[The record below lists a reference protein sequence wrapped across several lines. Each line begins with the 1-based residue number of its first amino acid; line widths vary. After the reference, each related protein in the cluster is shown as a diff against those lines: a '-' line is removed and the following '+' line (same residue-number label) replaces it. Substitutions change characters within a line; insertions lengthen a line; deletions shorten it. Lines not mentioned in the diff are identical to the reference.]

1 MSEESG
7 PRAEYTR
14 RLAERRAQAA
24 RAARLDRWISHARL
38 AAVVAAAALAW
49 LAWGRH
55 LVSPWWFTVPA
66 AGFFALV
73 FVHGRVVASRRRAER
88 SADFYDLGLARLD
101 HRWAGRGEAGDRFL
115 DHAHLYGAD
124 LDLFGRGSLFELLCT
139 ARTQAGEDT
148 LAAWLL
154 APAAPGGVR
163 ARQDAV
169 RELRA
174 RVDLREELALLGSDV
189 RAGVHAGSL
198 AAWGTASP
206 VLRSRLIPV
215 AAALLAVAGVV
226 SLALWWAG
234 VVSPVAVVVAIAA
247 DLAFALPLRSR
258 VRHVIGS
265 VGAATHELAVL
276 SHVLSRLERE
286 PFSSPRLIE
295 LRAMLASDGVPPS
308 RRIATLQRLIDL
320 LDARRNQIFMPF
332 SCLLFWGTQF
342 AHAIESWRA
351 AAGPAVPRWLAVVG
365 EFEALAALAGY
376 AWEHPED
383 PFPEIVEETRGP
395 RFDAEGL
402 GHPLIPQGTCVP
414 NDVRLGG
421 GHPHALV
428 VSGSNMSGKSTLLR
442 TVGVNTVLALAG
454 APVRARRLTLTPLS
468 VGATLRVQDS
478 LQSGTSRFYAEITR
492 LRAIVDLTQGSPPLL
507 FLLDEMLNGTN
518 SQDRRAGAEAVL
530 GWLIDRGAIGLVTTH
545 DLALSEIADALAPR
559 AANVHFEDHLE
570 DGRMRFDYLCRP
582 GIMTRSNALALMRA
596 VGLDVGPRSVAGPA
610 SELSGRS

>member
-1 MSEESG
+1 
-7 PRAEYTR
+7 
-14 RLAERRAQAA
+14 
-24 RAARLDRWISHARL
+24 
-38 AAVVAAAALAW
+38 
-49 LAWGRH
+49 
-55 LVSPWWFTVPA
+55 
-66 AGFFALV
+66 
-73 FVHGRVVASRRRAER
+73 
-88 SADFYDLGLARLD
+88 
-101 HRWAGRGEAGDRFL
+101 
-115 DHAHLYGAD
+115 
-124 LDLFGRGSLFELLCT
+124 
-139 ARTQAGEDT
+139 
-148 LAAWLL
+148 
-154 APAAPGGVR
+154 
-163 ARQDAV
+163 
-169 RELRA
+169 
-174 RVDLREELALLGSDV
+174 
-189 RAGVHAGSL
+189 
-198 AAWGTASP
+198 

-215 AAALLAVAGVV
+215 AAALLAAAGVV
-226 SLALWWAG
+226 SLVLWWAG
-234 VVSPVAVVVAIAA
+234 AVSPVAVVVAIAA

-258 VRHVIGS
+258 VRHVIGA

-276 SHVLSRLERE
+276 SHVLSRLEQE
-286 PFSSPRLIE
+286 PFSSRRLIA
-295 LRAMLASDGVPPS
+295 LRTMLASDGVPPS
-308 RRIATLQRLIDL
+308 RRIATLRRLIDL

-383 PFPEIVEETRGP
+383 PFPEIVDETRGP

-518 SQDRRAGAEAVL
+518 SHDRRAGAAAVL
-530 GWLIDRGAIGLVTTH
+530 GWLIDHGAIGLVTTH

>member
-1 MSEESG
+1 
-7 PRAEYTR
+7 
-14 RLAERRAQAA
+14 
-24 RAARLDRWISHARL
+24 
-38 AAVVAAAALAW
+38 
-49 LAWGRH
+49 
-55 LVSPWWFTVPA
+55 
-66 AGFFALV
+66 
-73 FVHGRVVASRRRAER
+73 
-88 SADFYDLGLARLD
+88 
-101 HRWAGRGEAGDRFL
+101 
-115 DHAHLYGAD
+115 
-124 LDLFGRGSLFELLCT
+124 
-139 ARTQAGEDT
+139 
-148 LAAWLL
+148 
-154 APAAPGGVR
+154 
-163 ARQDAV
+163 
-169 RELRA
+169 
-174 RVDLREELALLGSDV
+174 
-189 RAGVHAGSL
+189 
-198 AAWGTASP
+198 
-206 VLRSRLIPV
+206 
-215 AAALLAVAGVV
+215 
-226 SLALWWAG
+226 
-234 VVSPVAVVVAIAA
+234 
-247 DLAFALPLRSR
+247 
-258 VRHVIGS
+258 
-265 VGAATHELAVL
+265 
-276 SHVLSRLERE
+276 
-286 PFSSPRLIE
+286 
-295 LRAMLASDGVPPS
+295 MLASDGVPPS
-308 RRIATLQRLIDL
+308 RRIATLQREIDL

-342 AHAIESWRA
+342 AHAIEAWRA

-383 PFPEIVEETRGP
+383 PFPDIVDETRGP

-518 SQDRRAGAEAVL
+518 SRDRRAGAEAVL

-559 AANVHFEDHLE
+559 AANVHFEDHLA